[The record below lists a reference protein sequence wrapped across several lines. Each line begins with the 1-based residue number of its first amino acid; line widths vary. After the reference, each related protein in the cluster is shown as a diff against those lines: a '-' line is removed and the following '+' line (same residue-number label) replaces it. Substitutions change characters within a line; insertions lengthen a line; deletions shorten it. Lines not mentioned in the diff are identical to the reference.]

1 MEKNNL
7 AAEKVKTN
15 LNQDLRLS
23 LVCCDE
29 NSLFLH
35 RMPPNVQAHLLDLN
49 INDTDALAKK
59 ADSLF
64 QSHNSF

>member
-1 MEKNNL
+1 MLILYPNG
-7 AAEKVKTN
+7 VK
-15 LNQDLRLS
+15 LDF
-23 LVCCDE
+23 VFP
-29 NSLFLH
+29 SLFLH
-35 RMPPNVQAHLLDLN
+35 RMPLDVWAHLLDLN